1 MSEWEKVANDQ
12 EQMIKDKAAG
22 KILGEL
28 PFSESKTNIRDRKQL
43 VLNAHLD
50 KELNF
55 QNSSFKAPHDEL
67 VLVDQNGQLPKIN
80 LDPSK
85 LAPY

>member
-1 MSEWEKVANDQ
+1 
-12 EQMIKDKAAG
+12 MIKDKAAG

-50 KELNF
+50 KEMIF
-55 QNSSFKAPHDEL
+55 QNSSFKAPHEEL
-67 VLVDQNGQLPKIN
+67 VLVDKNGQLPKIN
-80 LDPSK
+80 FDSS
-85 LAPY
+85 